1 MQKFVA
7 LIDAD
12 GGKLGKA
19 LQHGLD
25 IAHKL
30 NVIGYDDIRTLDDY
44 IKWNNDN
51 LITP

>member
-12 GGKLGKA
+12 GGKLRKA
-19 LQHGLD
+19 IPQGLD
-25 IAHKL
+25 TAHKL
-30 NVIGYDDIRTLDDY
+30 NVIEYDDICTLDDY
-44 IKWNNDN
+44 INWNNDN